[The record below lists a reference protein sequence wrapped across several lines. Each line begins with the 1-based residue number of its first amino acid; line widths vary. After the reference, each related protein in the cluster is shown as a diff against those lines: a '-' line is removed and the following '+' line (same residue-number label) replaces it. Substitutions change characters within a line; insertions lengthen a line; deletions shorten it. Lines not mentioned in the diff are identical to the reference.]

1 MKKEKDYFLVKW
13 VFDGLCVLLLPAP
26 PRPITILLI
35 VVAQVMSGSGL
46 ASKYWSR
53 ERYDT
58 EGIENHFSS

>member
-26 PRPITILLI
+26 PRPITILLM

-46 ASKYWSR
+46 ASSYWSR
-53 ERYDT
+53 ERCDT
-58 EGIENHFSS
+58 VGIENHFSS